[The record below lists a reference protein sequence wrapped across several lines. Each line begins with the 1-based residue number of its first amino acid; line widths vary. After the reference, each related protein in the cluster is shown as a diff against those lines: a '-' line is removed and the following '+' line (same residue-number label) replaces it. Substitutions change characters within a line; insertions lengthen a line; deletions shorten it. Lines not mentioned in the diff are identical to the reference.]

1 MTMKV
6 FEFLINPEDE
16 TMGMQAISIVD
27 KPAIESEFIA
37 FNKQEKPKFIRFVDD
52 KKYIVAG
59 LALIPDKLI
68 YRVDESGEDY
78 LGYFSAETIEIIMDK
93 FMKESTMGTL
103 KDVNLQHDS
112 ERPVQA
118 HLVESFILRTD
129 EMVNAVKAMGIS
141 EAVKGA
147 WFVSYKFDNVSDYEK
162 AVNGEF
168 TGFSVEI
175 MLQRELKMNKNNN
188 KINNVNAMTK
198 LKTFVDKFKT
208 LLDEIQNSGVFE
220 DVVVPD
226 SGKSLRIGEVGTP
239 VTWIS
244 TDETGNEIEEP
255 ALEGEYILE
264 DGRVVV
270 VDASGNLAEIKDANI
285 PIQPIPEEDME
296 AVSGSTEQVLSGD
309 TAQVVAPTGDTAQVV
324 DISSKTLGEIVDISK
339 DGEYEIKV
347 VVSGGAITEATAEVS
362 QNLIGETLAATENEL
377 TTANQTIVDLNA
389 EIERLKTELAKPV
402 TKSALTEFTEYR
414 EKSDFK
420 PKTNL
425 EAVQHRLGL
434 L

>member
-347 VVSGGAITEATAEVS
+347 VVSGGAITEATAEAS